1 MASCARCFEPIEE
14 TDKVA
19 ESPCCDQKYHS
30 RCLINYIGL
39 IIYSN
44 SHVHCA
50 CGELLYEHIEYLSDQ
65 QSNTDNLDSMLERPG
80 MQEDLQHLKQKLKQE
95 RVAYKEVT
103 KLITSE
109 SNRFHQSAKELYTII
124 QSQKKSIIDGIRSSD
139 TYRRYQSVKKS
150 MTLYYHRL
158 KAKHGVNSR
167 TICDLLPGIRGGYYS
182 NITYYLRRRFRD
194 KNT

>member
-1 MASCARCFEPIEE
+1 MASCRQCFEPIEE

-44 SHVHCA
+44 SSVYCA
-50 CGELLYEHIEYLSDQ
+50 CGEVLYEHVDYLNDQ
-65 QSNTDNLDSMLERPG
+65 QSNTASLDPILERPG

-95 RVAYKEVT
+95 RAAYKEVT

-109 SNRFHQSAKELYTII
+109 SNRFHETAKELYTII
-124 QSQKKSIIDGIRSSD
+124 QGQKKSIIDGIRSSD

-150 MTLYYHRL
+150 MTLYYHKL